1 MAAAVLVLT
10 AGCGSTVGQRD
21 VAVAENA
28 GEVEQFGGTVDTA
41 GQGAQPPAD
50 RASVAGALSAP
61 ARRTASSVGGAVNSA
76 RPAPT
81 SGRGFNAKELFIGYN
96 TWKDVS
102 RFGTTVGVEGAE
114 PFDQEAVARA
124 VVDDINGRGGI
135 AGRRVVL
142 VFYDYQTADL
152 PNPTVADQK
161 ACTLFTE
168 DRPVFAVVAAVG
180 PVTDLLP
187 ECLAKAGVPLIAND
201 NIPRPQAMFERLAA
215 YLYSTA
221 SPTMEHFVR
230 AVLPRAV
237 ANGYLGKWDVVRGDA
252 GAAPVKVGLLVSDSP
267 AGELFVKLVT
277 AELAR
282 RGVTAYTTFAANPLD
297 ASQMQA
303 AVLRFNGE
311 GVTHV
316 IPEALNLLLFPQ
328 AAESQRY
335 RPRYLVSTAQA
346 LLLVQ
351 GTAPPAQLKGA
362 LGAGYFPSYDVD
374 NAHDPGEVSPYE
386 SHCKEAQ
393 RRGGTNPNQRNAF
406 NAMGK
411 ACDGFRFLEVAIT
424 KGGLSTDGIRRA
436 VPLLS
441 FIEPAGAFSISF
453 SGGRLDGAA
462 AVRDIGYDVGD
473 RAFYY
478 LSRTNHP
485 M

>member
-1 MAAAVLVLT
+1 MV
-10 AGCGSTVGQRD
+10 AGCGSTVGARHAALGGRSD
-21 VAVAENA
+21 
-28 GEVEQFGGTVDTA
+28 GVEQFGDATDTA
-41 GQGAQPPAD
+41 VGDAPLTPEAVRDAGATGTAAA
-50 RASVAGALSAP
+50 RRTATSVAGA
-61 ARRTASSVGGAVNSA
+61 VGGARA
-76 RPAPT
+76 TPA
-81 SGRGFNAKELFIGYN
+81 SGKGFTAKELYIGYS

-124 VVDDINGRGGI
+124 VVADINARGGI
-135 AGRRVVL
+135 AGRTVVP

-152 PNPTVADQK
+152 PNPSLGDQK
-161 ACTLFTE
+161 ACTRYTE

-180 PVTDLLP
+180 PTTDLLP

-201 NIPRPQAMFERLAA
+201 NIPRPQALFERLAP

-221 SPTMEHFVR
+221 SPTMEHFVK
-230 AVLPRAV
+230 AVIPRAV

-252 GAAPVKVGLLVSDSP
+252 GTAPVKVGLLVSDSP

-277 AELAR
+277 AELTR
-282 RGVTAYTTFAANPLD
+282 RGVTAFTTFAANPLD

-351 GTAPPAQLKGA
+351 GTAPPAQMKGA

-386 SHCKEAQ
+386 KQCKDAQ
-393 RRGGTNPNQRNAF
+393 RRGGTNPDQRNAF

-411 ACDGFRFLEVAIT
+411 ACDGFRFLETAIA
-424 KGGLSTDGIRRA
+424 KGGLSTDAMRRA
-436 VPLLS
+436 VPLLAS
-441 FIEPAGAFSISF
+441 IDPAGAFSISF
-453 SGGRLDGAA
+453 TGGRLDGAA

-478 LSRTNHP
+478 LSSTNHP